1 MSAEWYAE
9 IDRKLRHVRV
19 ILLDPF
25 HGYAA
30 LTVKERQAAT
40 LASRGVPG
48 RTIAKMLGTGW
59 RNAYRILES
68 AAAKVAE
75 QDRREMF
82 KWTDLPAVVHE
93 MLTEAVK

>member
-1 MSAEWYAE
+1 MSEDSYDAE
-9 IDRKLRHVRV
+9 RKLNHVRV
-19 ILLDPF
+19 ILTAPF
-25 HGYAA
+25 HFYEA
-30 LTVKERQAAT
+30 LSDKERQAAT

-68 AAAKVAE
+68 AAAKVAA
-75 QDRREMF
+75 QDGREMF